1 MNNPLNLENILN
13 SIEGNLGEDDYLE
26 PLEMLISSLNNEAN
40 LSYFGALGAKF
51 QISNHLKIRA
61 KLFDY
66 VSSNEL
72 NEPSPPIFVMGLPR
86 SGTTHLFNLLNQDDS
101 HRSSL
106 FWEIMYPLPLSP
118 KRSFARRKKLLKVK
132 LILYFKNK
140 VIPGLNELHYME
152 ASSPEECLLIKA
164 LSLRSLVY
172 VYMANVP
179 SYQTYI
185 QKSRCH
191 SKS

>member
-1 MNNPLNLENILN
+1 MLLKGVSGNLEAVIIPDTFQIISLLKKLSWIKLSILKMNNLLNLENILN
-13 SIEGNLGEDDYLE
+13 SIKGNLGEDDYLE

-86 SGTTHLFNLLNQDDS
+86 SGTTHLF
-101 HRSSL
+101 
-106 FWEIMYPLPLSP
+106 
-118 KRSFARRKKLLKVK
+118 
-132 LILYFKNK
+132 
-140 VIPGLNELHYME
+140 
-152 ASSPEECLLIKA
+152 
-164 LSLRSLVY
+164 
-172 VYMANVP
+172 
-179 SYQTYI
+179 
-185 QKSRCH
+185 
-191 SKS
+191 